1 MRTIKARG
9 AEVNVGNGPEVDLID
24 NDGDVW
30 RYNSNDNTYTV
41 ETGNVPFSWRN
52 LLGIEDGELDF
63 YVLEETSVWGVG
75 DELYN
80 SIDWLDAEVEA
91 ARTVFD
97 ERVDAGQDA
106 DKTLAAWVRLQTR
119 MEDLRKARD
128 LQAEYVLGLTTPLD
142 TP

>member
-9 AEVNVGNGPEVDLID
+9 AKVNVGNGPEVDLID

-52 LLGIEDGELDF
+52 LLGIEEGELDF

-80 SIDWLDAEVEA
+80 SAEVIDVVCITGWFIAEA
-91 ARTVFD
+91 DNGDKYFVDNGGYLKVGEDSERSLTFPWNTVKLTIMQM
-97 ERVDAGQDA
+97 G
-106 DKTLAAWVRLQTR
+106 
-119 MEDLRKARD
+119 
-128 LQAEYVLGLTTPLD
+128 LGNV
-142 TP
+142 